1 MSLHLRSSISDPQF
15 AHVRINRF
23 GSGCSGAGG
32 TSRGVGEGGV
42 AAVIGPRIERPARGL
57 HRFRAGGE
65 PMERDRTRDS
75 IEQVEDAQHLPNPIT
90 DDDATLGEVGDA
102 AVQEGEEPERDK
114 DRAEGPA
121 PHTTQMPR

>member
-102 AVQEGEEPERDK
+102 AVPQGEEPERDK
-114 DRAEGPA
+114 DQAEGPA